1 MTDLSNKV
9 AIVTG
14 AASGIGAATAK
25 RLSDDGATVVAT
37 DVQSDLGQK
46 AADDIGAEFLE
57 QDVGDTN
64 RWTEIADHV
73 KQKYGRLDVLV
84 NNAGLTIGQSIEDID
99 LENWN
104 RGIQI
109 LLTGTMLGCQNA
121 IRVMRDNPDGP
132 TGSIINIASTTA
144 YTALPHD
151 VTYTSA
157 KSGVRMLTKS
167 VAVHCGQQG
176 YKIRCNTVIPGATDT
191 AILKPLPDEVRAA
204 VAATSP
210 LNRLADPAET
220 AAAVAFVAS
229 DECQFMTGSELMVDG
244 GALAIHP
251 GF

>member
-1 MTDLSNKV
+1 MSDLSNKV

-25 RLSDDGATVVAT
+25 RLSDDGATVIAT
-37 DVQSDLGQK
+37 DVQTELGQK
-46 AADDIGAEFLE
+46 VADDIGTEFLE
-57 QDVGDTN
+57 QDVGETS

-73 KQKYGRLDVLV
+73 KQKYGRLDILV

-104 RGIQI
+104 RGLQI
-109 LLTGTMLGCQNA
+109 LLTGTMLGCRNA

-191 AILKPLPDEVRAA
+191 AILKPLPDEVREA

-220 AAAVAFVAS
+220 AAAVAFMAS